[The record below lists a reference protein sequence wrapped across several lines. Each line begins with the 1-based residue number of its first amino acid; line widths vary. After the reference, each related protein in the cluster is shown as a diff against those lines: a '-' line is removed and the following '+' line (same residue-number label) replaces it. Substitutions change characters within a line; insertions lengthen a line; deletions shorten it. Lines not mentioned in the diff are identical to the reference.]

1 MEEHLMG
8 VKKFTLILIGLAM
21 AIGGLALAQAQKND
35 PAVDH
40 AQQIMAEARKA
51 IGGESSLNSIRG
63 LSASGELSLVTQDRR
78 IPGKVEFDLL
88 LPDKFQKITKMNP
101 SGAGSITRTET
112 VNGPDAWSDIKKPEG
127 GGMRSGGMGGGR
139 MGGGGM
145 GGGRMGGGYPGTI
158 GIPGGGGYPSGG
170 GYPGGGGRTSTGRG
184 GQQRTPDG
192 LDAYQAPELIR
203 NDFSRLLVGLFL
215 SPPASLPLQ
224 FSYDHEEETDYGKA
238 DVVKVTGPKGV
249 LMNLFIDQKTRRPVL
264 ISYDA
269 PTPRRNAGDSE
280 GDEDAPAARRQTQ
293 KPQIQ
298 IQFTDYQ
305 AVNEKGVGDVWLP
318 HRIVKDSGERGQEE
332 WLIKKYKLNPD
343 LKPKKFEPKG

>member
-1 MEEHLMG
+1 MG
-8 VKKFTLILIGLAM
+8 VKKFTLILIVLAI
-21 AIGGLALAQAQKND
+21 AIGGFALAQAQKTD
-35 PAVDH
+35 PAVER

-63 LSASGELSLVTQDRR
+63 LSASGEFSQISQDRR

-88 LPDKFQKITKMNP
+88 LPDKFQKTIKMNP
-101 SGAGSITRTET
+101 SGMGSITRIET
-112 VNGPDAWSDIKKPEG
+112 VNGSDAWSDVKRPEG
-127 GGMRSGGMGGGR
+127 GGMRGGGMGGGGR

-158 GIPGGGGYPSGG
+158 GIPGGGGYP
-170 GYPGGGGRTSTGRG
+170 GGGGRTSPGRG
-184 GQQRTPDG
+184 GQQRTPG
-192 LDAYQAPELIR
+192 GMGSTLDAYQSADLIR

-224 FSYDHEEETDYGKA
+224 FSYDREEETDLGKA

-249 LMNLFIDQKTRRPVL
+249 LMNLFIDQKTRRPVMM
-264 ISYDA
+264 SYDA
-269 PTPRRNAGDSE
+269 PIPRRYAGDSE
-280 GDEDAPAARRQTQ
+280 GDEDASAARRPTQ
-293 KPQIQ
+293 KPQVQ

-305 AVNEKGVGDVWLP
+305 VVNEKGVGDVWLP
-318 HRIVKDSGERGQEE
+318 HRIVKDSGARGQEE

-343 LKPKKFEPKG
+343 LKVKKFERKD

>member
-1 MEEHLMG
+1 MG
-8 VKKFTLILIGLAM
+8 VKKITLILVVLAM
-21 AIGGLALAQAQKND
+21 AIGGLALAQAQKAD
-35 PAVDH
+35 PAVDR
-40 AQQIMAEARKA
+40 AQKIMAEARKA
-51 IGGESSLNSIRG
+51 IGGESSLNSIRA
-63 LSASGELSLVTQDRR
+63 LSASGELSYVTQDRR

-101 SGAGSITRTET
+101 SGMGSVTRTET
-112 VNGPDAWSDIKKPEG
+112 VNGPDAWSDIKNSEG
-127 GGMRSGGMGGGR
+127 GGMRSGGMGNGGR

-145 GGGRMGGGYPGTI
+145 GGGGRMGGGWPGTV
-158 GIPGGGGYPSGG
+158 GMPGGGGYPGGGGGG

-203 NDFSRLLVGLFL
+203 NDFSRLLVGLFI

-224 FSYDHEEETDYGKA
+224 FIYDREDETDLGKA
-238 DVVKVTGPKGV
+238 DVVKVTGPKGL

-269 PTPRRNAGDSE
+269 PTPRRRADDSE
-280 GDEDAPAARRQTQ
+280 GDEDYPGARRQAQ

-298 IQFTDYQ
+298 IQFMDYQ
-305 AVNEKGVGDVWLP
+305 VVNEKGVGDVWLP
-318 HRIVKDSGERGQEE
+318 HRIVKDFGERQEE
-332 WLIKKYKLNPD
+332 WLIKKYKMNPD